1 MKLFKNECYFEK
13 KKICGGIVPCQSK
26 SIHTNNIEMF
36 M

>member
-1 MKLFKNECYFEK
+1 MNVILKK